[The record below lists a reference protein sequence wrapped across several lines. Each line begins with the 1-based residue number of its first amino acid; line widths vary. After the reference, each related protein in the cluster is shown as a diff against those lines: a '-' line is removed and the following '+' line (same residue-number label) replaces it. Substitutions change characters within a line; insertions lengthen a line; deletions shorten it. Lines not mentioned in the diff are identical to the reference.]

1 MSYSS
6 WKGYNYLKTQVSAIT
21 LLSAFHYLS
30 QWERSE
36 DWVIFKI
43 LNIWLKDATRNK
55 SFYLAG
61 KFSVL
66 K

>member
-43 LNIWLKDATRNK
+43 LNIWLKDAPEINP
-55 SFYLAG
+55 SIWQESSL
-61 KFSVL
+61 S
-66 K
+66 